1 MNLFPESLNAE
12 RLLRIF
18 QVVAVAA
25 GLLAVAGLIGK
36 DFTNRIVADRN
47 TKEIL
52 ALQKDVADARTKQAE
67 AEHKLELLRK
77 RRLSRIVSDTFREAL
92 KNKPVGQAVVLYV
105 VGSSEIILFA
115 DDVRETLND
124 AGWQVPPPK
133 QISSVLDL
141 MGGATSSGEIVVL
154 YKLPYGVRHTPGHV
168 QALYDAFQ
176 KERFRVEMRYGI
188 GYPLPDDLVHI
199 IINPRRRS
207 GDS

>member
-1 MNLFPESLNAE
+1 MNLFPEPLNSE
-12 RLLRIF
+12 RLLRVF
-18 QVVAVAA
+18 QVVAVVA

-36 DFTNRIVADRN
+36 DFTNRIVADRK

-67 AEHKLELLRK
+67 AEHKLEFLRR

-115 DDVRETLND
+115 DDVHEALND

-141 MGGATSSGEIVVL
+141 MGGARSSAEIVVL
-154 YKLPYGVRHTPGHV
+154 YKLPYGGHPPGHV
-168 QALYDAFQ
+168 QALIDAFQ
-176 KERFRVEMRYGI
+176 KERFSVEMRYGV
-188 GYPLPDDLVHI
+188 GYALPDDLVHI
-199 IINPRRRS
+199 IINPKRSS

>member
-1 MNLFPESLNAE
+1 MNLFPEPLNAE
-12 RLLRIF
+12 RLLRVF
-18 QVVAVAA
+18 QVVAVVA

-36 DFTNRIVADRN
+36 DVTNRIVADRK

-67 AEHKLELLRK
+67 AERKLELLRR

-105 VGSSEIILFA
+105 VESSEIILFA
-115 DDVRETLND
+115 DDVHEALND

-133 QISSVLDL
+133 QISSVSDL

-168 QALYDAFQ
+168 QALYDALQ

-188 GYPLPDDLVHI
+188 GYPLPDDFVHI
-199 IINPRRRS
+199 IINPRRTS